1 MTASLMPDGDGY
13 PLMERQ
19 EAIDLLRRYVS
30 SDQLI
35 GHCLATGAV
44 MKATAAYLS
53 RDAARWEII
62 GILHDIDFEL
72 IGGDMQEHG
81 RRGAE
86 ILLESGVD
94 AGIADTVRGH
104 NHMIHQQPYIRD
116 VEIALQA
123 ADSISGLVI
132 ACALVKGG
140 ALSDV
145 TPKTVTKKAKEKS
158 FAAGCDRSRIALIG
172 QLMELP
178 VFYSLAVGG
187 MQEIRDELRLH

>member
-1 MTASLMPDGDGY
+1 MTANLMPDGDGY
-13 PLMERQ
+13 PFMERQ
-19 EAIDLLRRYVS
+19 AAINLLRRYVS

-35 GHCLATGAV
+35 SHCLATGAV
-44 MKATAAYLS
+44 MKATAVYLS
-53 RDAARWEII
+53 RDAGRWETI

-72 IGGDMQEHG
+72 VGGNMQEHG

-86 ILLESGVD
+86 ILLEAGVD
-94 AGIADTVRGH
+94 AEIAEIVKGH
-104 NHMIHQQPYIRD
+104 NHLLRQQPYVRD

-140 ALSDV
+140 ALLDV
-145 TPKTVTKKAKEKS
+145 TPKTVTKKVKEKS

-172 QLMELP
+172 QLIELP
-178 VFYSLAVGG
+178 VFYGLAISG
-187 MQEIRDELRLH
+187 MQEIRDELGLH